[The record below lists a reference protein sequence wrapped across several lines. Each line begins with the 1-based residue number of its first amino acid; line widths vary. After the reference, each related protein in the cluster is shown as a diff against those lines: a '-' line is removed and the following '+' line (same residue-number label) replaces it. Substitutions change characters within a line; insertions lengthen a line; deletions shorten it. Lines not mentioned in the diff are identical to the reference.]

1 MIIFNIIILLFLLF
15 LNIFFS
21 YELLVNIEDYLEVH
35 NHLKKSIGL
44 PVIGCYF
51 NNRLQVNYVARS
63 EKKNQAYARSFSSS
77 SIVAQSEK
85 NINTDID
92 NNNDDIIENKF
103 NIVNIVNSNNIN
115 SNNNNNNVPNKNV
128 HNNNINI
135 NDIEKIKSAILDINN
150 EYIKNKELL
159 IDRRKKIFKDEKNI
173 NINNESEVFID
184 SLDSL
189 YFDRKRLNDF
199 SKKDY
204 DDKINIL
211 NTWWNEKLN
220 TSLDK
225 RCELFRENSVFF
237 KELYNLLNLK
247 NEKINAISKQIRL
260 EKWLIDYDNYMIKKK
275 ILNNIFKYN

>member
-1 MIIFNIIILLFLLF
+1 MLFN
-15 LNIFFS
+15 
-21 YELLVNIEDYLEVH
+21 
-35 NHLKKSIGL
+35 
-44 PVIGCYF
+44 
-51 NNRLQVNYVARS
+51 VARS

-211 NTWWNEKLN
+211 NTW
-220 TSLDK
+220 
-225 RCELFRENSVFF
+225 
-237 KELYNLLNLK
+237 
-247 NEKINAISKQIRL
+247 
-260 EKWLIDYDNYMIKKK
+260 
-275 ILNNIFKYN
+275 